1 MSSVMLRFVVG
12 YVVPDVSND
21 RKRVV
26 ATILGLLDPAYEGTT
41 IHSNTSETI
50 NPMTQCSIPVYTQM
64 RTAE

>member
-1 MSSVMLRFVVG
+1 MLRFVVG

-26 ATILGLLDPAYEGTT
+26 FALVRLLDPAYEGTT
-41 IHSNTSETI
+41 IHSNTSETL
-50 NPMTQCSIPVYTQM
+50 NPMTQCSIPVYNQT